1 MGGFQLITL
10 FLLASFIFLFAGC
23 CCCCVKTSG
32 WPCLAAFV
40 AISIIA
46 FPISIWGLVSS
57 RTQVTRLTDLANT
70 DSLMDQNEE
79 LQILIPCFD
88 AMTVESFS
96 VTQLNMQMIDYW
108 LKNFVGITYVNSA
121 QMIIT
126 VLMYLTIG
134 VH

>member
-10 FLLASFIFLFAGC
+10 FLLASFIFLFAAC
-23 CCCCVKTSG
+23 CCCCVKSQ
-32 WPCLAAFV
+32 PSACLVAFV
-40 AISIIA
+40 AISIIT
-46 FPISIWGLVSS
+46 FPISIWGLASS

-79 LQILIPCFD
+79 LQTLIPCFD

-96 VTQLNMQMIDYW
+96 VTQLNMQMVDYW
-108 LKNFVGITYVNSA
+108 QKHFAIITYVNSA